1 MCVYRFAIILSA
13 DDYRTPI
20 IDRTIIGTRLSV
32 SHPLPVPN
40 EEWYWLIW
48 RSFYENQKP
57 LKQRFVRYYNHEK
70 KKYQRFTVWKFR
82 IYRVWPLFW
91 DTYFSQFLYQIQ
103 KFITFLRMYKNLH
116 VLSILKWYCNVV
128 NYQKWPVCIT
138 FCDAG
143 QIAKNTHSRIKFI
156 AIFQSLFVRYVYKSL
171 VFWIAQIISFLK
183 WCRKRM

>member
-1 MCVYRFAIILSA
+1 MNWVE
-13 DDYRTPI
+13 
-20 IDRTIIGTRLSV
+20 DR
-32 SHPLPVPN
+32 
-40 EEWYWLIW
+40 
-48 RSFYENQKP
+48 
-57 LKQRFVRYYNHEK
+57 
-70 KKYQRFTVWKFR
+70 
-82 IYRVWPLFW
+82 YRVWPLFW

-128 NYQKWPVCIT
+128 NYQNWPVCIT

-171 VFWIAQIISFLK
+171 VFWIAQILSFPK
-183 WCRKRM
+183 WCRKRTYCKIGRLCEDFCSFHLNEIFLGRNWLKNLFFSLFNQS